1 MESAPGHRVGL
12 LSCDMFLVWE
22 SLCLCSGWWSCI
34 SSLWRTLQCPVLR
47 CLWVQS
53 LGKSSGFGS
62 VRHIYF
68 CSCNEVALS
77 AYLHHC
83 QPPTC
88 PWNLSWCFCS
98 LVPPCIEGWTL
109 LIRSLC
115 GSFLGSLTLLSALQR
130 LVWASLSLLISP
142 SASWGLGTLVSARWP
157 DLYVTG
163 TVCSYFSAPSPPS
176 VPRGVCGLASF
187 ACHASLG
194 PPGLPSMPWGLC
206 AMERFVCCTSLST
219 PRTPSV
225 L

>member
-1 MESAPGHRVGL
+1 
-12 LSCDMFLVWE
+12 MFLVWE

-53 LGKSSGFGS
+53 LGKSSSFGS

-88 PWNLSWCFCS
+88 PWNLPLCFCS

-163 TVCSYFSAPSPPS
+163 TVCSYFSASSPPS
-176 VPRGVCGLASF
+176 VSRGVCLWAGKFCMSWLSR
-187 ACHASLG
+187 
-194 PPGLPSMPWGLC
+194 PPGLPSMPWGVC
-206 AMERFVCCTSLST
+206 ALERFVCCTSLST